1 MQTTKILLLAGLA
14 ALSLGGGAVKA
25 QNLTPSFAEAPYQ
38 AELKRAAPTT
48 FDRVNGQLQSGS
60 PGLDL
65 TRSGASHGAT
75 FLSGPHLFGVGDA
88 GG

>member
-14 ALSLGGGAVKA
+14 ALSLGGAVKA

-38 AELKRAAPTT
+38 AEMNRETSAT
-48 FDRVNGQLQSGS
+48 FDRLNGQLQSGS

-75 FLSGPHLFGVGDA
+75 FLSHPHLFGIGDA

>member
-14 ALSLGGGAVKA
+14 ALSLGGAVKA

-38 AELKRAAPTT
+38 AELNRATSATS
-48 FDRVNGQLQSGS
+48 DRVNGQLRSGS

-65 TRSGASHGAT
+65 TRSGANHGAT
-75 FLSGPHLFGVGDA
+75 FLSNPQMFGVGDA